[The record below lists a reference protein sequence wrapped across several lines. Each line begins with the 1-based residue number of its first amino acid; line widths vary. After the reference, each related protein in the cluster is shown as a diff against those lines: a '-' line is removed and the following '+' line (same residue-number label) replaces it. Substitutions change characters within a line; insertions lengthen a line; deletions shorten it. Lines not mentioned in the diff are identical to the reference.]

1 MIEERPNAD
10 DYRNRAHRAEAALGE
25 ALILLDGSVEALEK
39 AAKDEARQEAG
50 KPMRKITH
58 QRRLAAVLDLLGRDG
73 L

>member
-10 DYRNRAHRAEAALGE
+10 DYLARAHRAEAALGE

-39 AAKDEARQEAG
+39 AAEDEVRQEAG

-58 QRRLAAVLDLLGRDG
+58 QSRLAAVLELLGKDG